1 MAVPTDAAT
10 GIINDNPA
18 FWIWSALYFT
28 APILVLGAWLVN
40 RRYADPASD
49 DLVAPAVRGVVTAV
63 GVLALI
69 QGAAMF
75 ISPSTFLDLWP
86 WTLSPLSCRTLAAV
100 CCLGGAGVGIWNDA
114 RWSTLRQMHEIEI
127 VMVGLILLAAL
138 RARDQLD
145 SSKPLAWP
153 MLIGFSLLFF
163 ASIVVWSRHGLRS
176 RAALKRPAPSAD
188 SPLAIS
194 VGRRWPHRSGD

>member
-1 MAVPTDAAT
+1 M
-10 GIINDNPA
+10 
-18 FWIWSALYFT
+18 
-28 APILVLGAWLVN
+28 
-40 RRYADPASD
+40 
-49 DLVAPAVRGVVTAV
+49 RGVVTGV

-100 CCLGGAGVGIWNDA
+100 CCLGSAGVGIWNDA
-114 RWSTLRQMHEIEI
+114 RWSTLRQMLEVEI

-145 SSKPLAWP
+145 SSKPARVADADRILAAVLRLDRRLVAP
-153 MLIGFSLLFF
+153 RAPLTGRAEASGTIG
-163 ASIVVWSRHGLRS
+163 
-176 RAALKRPAPSAD
+176 
-188 SPLAIS
+188 
-194 VGRRWPHRSGD
+194 